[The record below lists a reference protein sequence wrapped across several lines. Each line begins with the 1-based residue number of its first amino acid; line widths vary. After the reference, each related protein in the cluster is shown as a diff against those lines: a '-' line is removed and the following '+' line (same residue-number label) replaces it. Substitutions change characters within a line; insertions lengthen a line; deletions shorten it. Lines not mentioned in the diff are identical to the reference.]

1 MTRSSAITLN
11 ALGLYAIGLVLTAA
25 LAAQLLLH
33 ELPCPLCLLQRIQF
47 ALLAIGPIMNVR
59 WGPRP
64 SHYALSLFAAA
75 AGFAFST
82 RQVLLHVLPGDPG
95 YGTALLGYHYYTLA
109 LIGFAIS
116 IVLIGVML
124 LFDRQFEA
132 EDAPKFDAPD
142 LFATCAVWLVIALT
156 ALNVVSTL
164 LECGFGACA
173 DNPVVY
179 ELLRRW

>member
-11 ALGLYAIGLVLTAA
+11 VLSLYAVALVLTVAF
-25 LAAQLLLH
+25 AAQLLLH

-47 ALLAIGPIMNVR
+47 AVLAIGPIMNVR

-82 RQVLLHVLPGDPG
+82 RQVLLHIMPGDAG

-109 LIGFAIS
+109 LIGFAAA
-116 IVLIGVML
+116 IVLISAML
-124 LFDRQFEA
+124 LSDQQFEPA
-132 EDAPKFDAPD
+132 AAPKFDAPD
-142 LFATCAVWLVIALT
+142 MFATIAVWLVIALT

-173 DNPVVY
+173 HNPVVY
-179 ELLRRW
+179 ELLKR